1 MNLIAKAPSLP
12 PLIQTH
18 AKVIE
23 RGAIGIERASI
34 RPKYSE
40 VLRREVQHLTEF
52 HFLLPDLFF
61 GPLLVAQI
69 ENERDALVATFLEQ
83 RGTSKH
89 RNGHAIFPDKF
100 LLVWLNSPGCLQFCQ
115 GAFVALA
122 PLRRRQIGPARSA
135 RDEIVTAVSQHAQ
148 KGSVGFDDRTFE
160 VPDEDPQNVG
170 VDQAPD
176 LSFAIF
182 EIAIELRILERDCRL
197 RRKHLQHCDAVRSE
211 NVWRQIVFKVENTDE
226 LGLVN

>member
-1 MNLIAKAPSLP
+1 M
-12 PLIQTH
+12 
-18 AKVIE
+18 
-23 RGAIGIERASI
+23 
-34 RPKYSE
+34 
-40 VLRREVQHLTEF
+40 
-52 HFLLPDLFF
+52 
-61 GPLLVAQI
+61 
-69 ENERDALVATFLEQ
+69 FLEQ
-83 RGTSKH
+83 RGTSE
-89 RNGHAIFPDKF
+89 NGQAAAIFPEKL

-122 PLRRRQIGPARSA
+122 PFRRRQIGPAHSA
-135 RDEIVTAVSQHAQ
+135 RDEIVTAVLQHAQ
-148 KGSVGFDDRTFE
+148 KRFVGFDDRTFE

-182 EIAIELRILERDCRL
+182 EIAIELRILERDSCL
-197 RRKHLQHCDAVRSE
+197 RCKHLQYRTAARSE